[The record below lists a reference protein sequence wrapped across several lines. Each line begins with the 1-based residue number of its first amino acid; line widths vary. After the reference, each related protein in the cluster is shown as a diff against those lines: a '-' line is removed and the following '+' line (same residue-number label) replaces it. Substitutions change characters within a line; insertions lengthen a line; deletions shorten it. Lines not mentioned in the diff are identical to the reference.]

1 MNTLIL
7 AETVDMAWYIIGGG
21 ALLLAMAFIWV
32 VTKWVV
38 VGNPSEM
45 LVISGKAHEGHGYR
59 TLIGGRTIVVP
70 IFERVARISLK
81 NMQVGLEVKAQAG
94 GGTMIPVI
102 VTGVANVKVSSDP
115 DIRGNAIERFLD
127 QPHAEMQRVARE
139 TLEGGLR
146 AVIGKMT
153 PEEIVEDRDK
163 FVATLMSEVTD
174 DVRKL
179 GLLIDSV
186 NIQNVHDEEHY
197 LESIARKAS
206 AQVRA
211 TARQFEAERKAEA
224 DIKEAEA
231 LALSRRA
238 QAERDAEARSAES
251 LARQTAEQARIDAD
265 KKIAES
271 ENALEIRRIELAAE
285 QKIREADSQAL
296 ARQGQAERDAE
307 ARTAEAISRQKAEN
321 ARIGA
326 DKSIAE
332 ADNDLRVRKAELV
345 REASL
350 KEAERNKA
358 AAEAEA
364 ARLSATDVARANAAR
379 DVAMARA
386 AGEAATIME
395 EGKAR
400 AGAIE
405 QIGKSIQQHP
415 DAMKVMLLEM
425 MPNIV
430 DQLSKTIAD
439 IRLGDVTVFDGGN
452 GNAMAGAAMGRA
464 KMLAES
470 LSVLESVTGV
480 DMKELA
486 RGIASNMVESREAA
500 STPTSGSSDAKK

>member
-1 MNTLIL
+1 MSALML
-7 AETVDMAWYIIGGG
+7 AENIDMTWYVIGGG
-21 ALLLAMAFIWV
+21 ALALVLGFIWI
-32 VTKWVV
+32 VTKWIV

-45 LVISGKAHEGHGYR
+45 LVISGKKHEDHGYR
-59 TLIGGRTIVVP
+59 TLIGGRTVVIP
-70 IFERVARISLK
+70 ILERVARISLK

-94 GGTMIPVI
+94 GGTMIPVT

-127 QPHAEMQRVARE
+127 QPLGEMQRVARE

-163 FVATLMSEVTD
+163 FVATLMTEVTD

-186 NIQNVHDEEHY
+186 NIQNVHDEEQY
-197 LESIARKAS
+197 LDSIARKAS
-206 AQVRA
+206 AMVRA
-211 TARQFEAERKAEA
+211 TARQYEAERKAEA
-224 DIKEAEA
+224 DIAEA
-231 LALSRRA
+231 DALARSRRA
-238 QAERDAEARSAES
+238 QAERDAEAKAAES
-251 LARQTAEQARIDAD
+251 LARQTAEQARLDAD
-265 KKIAES
+265 KKISES
-271 ENALEIRRIELAAE
+271 DNALQIRRIELEAE
-285 QKIREADSQAL
+285 QRIREADSQAL

-307 ARTAEAISRQKAEN
+307 AKLSEASSRQKAEN
-321 ARIGA
+321 ARIAA

-332 ADNDLRVRKAELV
+332 ADNDLRIRKAELV

-364 ARLSATDVARANAAR
+364 ARLSATEVAKANAAR

-386 AGEAATIME
+386 AGEAATILE

-400 AGAIE
+400 AASIE
-405 QIGKSIQQHP
+405 QIGKMIQQHP
-415 DAMKVMLLEM
+415 DALKVMLLEM

-430 DQLSKTIAD
+430 DQLTNTIAD
-439 IRLGDVTVFDGGN
+439 VKLGNVTVFDGGN
-452 GNAMAGAAMGRA
+452 GSAMAGAAMGKA

-470 LSVLESVTGV
+470 LSILENVTGV

-486 RGIASNMVESREAA
+486 QGIAGNIVEKNGNPPPKRSEPR
-500 STPTSGSSDAKK
+500 P